1 MRKKNKALW
10 DKITQGLDDFEI
22 QAGWFENTK
31 YEDGTSVSGIAAVQ
45 NYGAQINVTP
55 KQRNFLHYLGIH
67 LKNST
72 GEIIIPSRPFMDK
85 AKARI
90 QGPEGK
96 QVLLQELLRVFEGR
110 QTMAQATHRLGA
122 WLRGIIQEEIK
133 NTTEPPLSDATI
145 EIRNSEY
152 ESKSKNSSTK
162 PLQGGGIMFSTV
174 QYKVTKK

>member
-31 YEDGTSVSGIAAVQ
+31 YDDGTSVGGIAAVQ
-45 NYGAQINVTP
+45 NYGAIINVTP

-72 GEIIIPSRPFMDK
+72 GEIIIPPRPFMEK
-85 AKARI
+85 AKARV
-90 QGPEGK
+90 QGSEGK
-96 QVLLQELLRVFEGR
+96 QVLLQELLRVFEGK
-110 QTMAQATHRLGA
+110 QTMEQATNRLGA
-122 WLRGIIQEEIK
+122 WLQGVIQEEIK

-152 ESKSKNSSTK
+152 VSKSKNSSTK
-162 PLQGGGIMFSTV
+162 PLQGSGIMFSTV